1 MRFHATYAGR
11 LVFYTIGDFRE
22 TLKSTRCRQQGLL
35 GLGRDLMA
43 SMVRE
48 FARHVV
54 PQILKPLR
62 ALWNEVIGFVFL
74 ALAVLPVPR
83 TYKIWREFEE
93 SGEGL
98 VRLGFSLVFVL
109 MMACFGIHSFLRAR
123 KISRS

>member
-1 MRFHATYAGR
+1 
-11 LVFYTIGDFRE
+11 
-22 TLKSTRCRQQGLL
+22 
-35 GLGRDLMA
+35 MA

-48 FARHVV
+48 FVRHVV

-62 ALWNEVIGFVFL
+62 ALWNEVIGFVFI

-83 TYKIWREFEE
+83 TYRTWREFEE

-98 VRLGFSLVFVL
+98 VRLGFSLVFIV
-109 MMACFGIHSFLRAR
+109 MMACFGIHSFWRAR